1 VTLVCLGRAILGLL
15 VPAALALV
23 ACAPVA
29 PLPTKAPASTP
40 APTASP
46 TPSPVPSPTPLPTA
60 SPVPTPTPLTT
71 ITQESDFGTVTLEI
85 PAPFIPVGVD
95 VAVESHPAE
104 DAPRDLRDAGVHQ
117 PFHILLPQDL
127 TFSEPIRVS
136 LALPTKKFTR
146 ADGSIAIAYL
156 AIRGPDGNWDWLRQA
171 SMLITGPTTVISGTS
186 THLGALFAW
195 SDRTDLQRF
204 PEELGSH
211 GVGEAFRPL
220 VTITPRDSRD
230 HPVAYVTPPEFQNR
244 DPSVIEVGPP
254 LTTPTYRE
262 WQCRAVG
269 DFTVTFSAWLTNF
282 GADNVFLGSNLGLPA
297 TEGTLSYDMT
307 GSCATPASPT
317 PNPTPNST
325 PSSSP

>member
-195 SDRTDLQRF
+195 SDLTDLQRF
-204 PEELGSH
+204 PEELGSY

-262 WQCRAVG
+262 WQCLAVG

>member
-1 VTLVCLGRAILGLL
+1 ML
-15 VPAALALV
+15 VPVALALA

-29 PLPTKAPASTP
+29 PLPTDPPTSTP
-40 APTASP
+40 GPTLTP
-46 TPSPVPSPTPLPTA
+46 TPSPAPSPTPLPTA

-71 ITQESDFGTVTLEI
+71 ITQETDFGTVTLEI
-85 PAPFIPVGVD
+85 PAPLIPVGVD

-117 PFHILLPQDL
+117 PFHVLLPQDL
-127 TFSEPIRVS
+127 TLAEPIRVS

-156 AIRGPDGNWDWLRQA
+156 AIRGADGTWDWLGQA
-171 SMLITGPTTVISGTS
+171 GMSITGETTVITGTT

-195 SDRTDLQRF
+195 SDLTDLLRS
-204 PEELGSH
+204 PEQLGSYA
-211 GVGEAFRPL
+211 VGQPFRPL
-220 VTITPRDSRD
+220 VTITPRDPRD
-230 HPVAYVTPPEFQNR
+230 HPVAYVTAPEFDNQ
-244 DPSVIEVGPP
+244 DPTVIEVGPP

-262 WQCRAVG
+262 WRCLAVG
-269 DFTVTFSAWLTNF
+269 DYTVTFSAWLTNF
-282 GADNVFLGSNLGLPA
+282 GADNTFLDTNLGLPA

-307 GSCATPASPT
+307 GSCEIPASPT
-317 PNPTPNST
+317 PNPTPNNT